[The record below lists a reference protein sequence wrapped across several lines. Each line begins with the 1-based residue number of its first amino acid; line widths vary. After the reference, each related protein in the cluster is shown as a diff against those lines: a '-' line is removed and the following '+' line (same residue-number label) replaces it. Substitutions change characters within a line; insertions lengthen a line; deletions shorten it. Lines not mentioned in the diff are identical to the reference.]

1 MASVSTTLY
10 VDQSRG
16 SVLLQTATA
25 EVVLIFSQISTGD
38 ETPNK
43 NKVFFENSA
52 GDVTILWLVEK
63 YTIAS
68 MAWIFT
74 LKKKKEIK
82 KTE

>member
-52 GDVTILWLVEK
+52 GDVTIL
-63 YTIAS
+63 
-68 MAWIFT
+68 
-74 LKKKKEIK
+74 
-82 KTE
+82 